1 MDARA
6 RHVRPHLRARH
17 AAWSR
22 SPCRGGRDRPE
33 HAALLRRALRRHAAE
48 EAVRYSRLVIL
59 LSMAVLVLASLA
71 SAQQAGEPPLE
82 AGVVPLPQ
90 NTPPG
95 LPRGV
100 KDRGLVYPPPASRPL
115 AGLRFH
121 HR

>member
-59 LSMAVLVLASLA
+59 LSMAVLVLPSVA
-71 SAQQAGEPPLE
+71 SAQQAREPTFE
-82 AGVVPLPQ
+82 AVWRPPTQ
-90 NTPPG
+90 TPPPG
-95 LPRGV
+95 SPRGG
-100 KDRGLVYPPPASRPL
+100 KPRGTLYPPPAARGL
-115 AGLRFH
+115 ALPRFNH
-121 HR
+121 